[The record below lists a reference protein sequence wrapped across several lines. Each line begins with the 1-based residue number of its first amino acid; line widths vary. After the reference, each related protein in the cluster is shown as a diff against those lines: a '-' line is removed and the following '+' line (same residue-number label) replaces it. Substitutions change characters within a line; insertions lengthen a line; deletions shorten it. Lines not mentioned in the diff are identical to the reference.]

1 MVSIRRGVRIF
12 SLMVL
17 TLVYEFFLKGS
28 VMGQT
33 GLDLTEKPDSDPLKK
48 KQIQIRNC
56 ALFRQFTSVTSK
68 YLRSRLK

>member
-33 GLDLTEKPDSDPLKK
+33 GLDLMEKTQIRIRLKYPDPDSQL
-48 KQIQIRNC
+48 RS
-56 ALFRQFTSVTSK
+56 FRQFTSVTSK